1 MIRLLT
7 TVLLFASF
15 HVVAEVSLTEL
26 NNNTPAD
33 ADDVMGNF
41 NALNEALPPSDC
53 TTNQIIKWDGSAWVC
68 AADPLTNL
76 SGCSVG
82 DVLSYDGSTVACGFV
97 VSPSAGEGGSI
108 SPNTT
113 VFVTA
118 RDTTTFTVSPDIAYE
133 IASID
138 GTCGGS
144 LSGNTYTT
152 NSITAACTVEA
163 SFQRLYYLV
172 DIFSGGGGTTDPS
185 GENPILPNDQLV
197 IELIPNEGCSVDF
210 ANSTCGGAFDGIKF
224 FETDPVTE
232 DCYVNVMFQCD
243 DIVGP

>member
-1 MIRLLT
+1 MRLLT
-7 TVLLFASF
+7 AVFLFASF
-15 HVVAEVSLTEL
+15 HAVAEVTLTPL

-108 SPNTT
+108 SPDTA
-113 VFVTA
+113 VFVAA
-118 RDTTTFTVSPDIAYE
+118 RDTTTFTVSPDNDWE
-133 IASID
+133 VASID

-163 SFQRLYYLV
+163 SFQRVYYVV
-172 DIFSGGGGTTDPS
+172 DVYIFGGGGTSDPS
-185 GENPILPNDQLV
+185 GPTAVPPNS
-197 IELIPNEGCSVDF
+197 ELEIRLMFDETCFVSSVDG
-210 ANSTCGGAFDGIKF
+210 TCGGQLFNFGRNF
-224 FETDPVTE
+224 LTDPVTE
-232 DCYVNVMFQCD
+232 DCYVQVVFHCD
-243 DIVGP
+243 

>member
-7 TVLLFASF
+7 AALLVASF
-15 HVVAEVSLTEL
+15 GVVAEVSLTEL

-82 DVLSYDGSTVACGFV
+82 DVLSYDGSAVACGFV

-108 SPNTT
+108 SPDTT
-113 VFVTA
+113 VFVAA
-118 RDTTTFTVSPDIAYE
+118 RDTTTFTLSPDFAYE

-144 LSGNTYTT
+144 LSDKTYTT

-172 DIFSGGGGTTDPS
+172 DIFNFGGGTTDPS
-185 GENPILPNDQLV
+185 DLTPILPNDQLF
-197 IELIPNEGCSVDF
+197 IELIPNEGCSVDYV
-210 ANSTCGGAFDGIKF
+210 ASTCGGEYDSGLSFA
-224 FETDPVTE
+224 TDPVTE
-232 DCYVNVMFQCD
+232 DCEVGVRFQCD
-243 DIVGP
+243 